1 MARDLDHRHVVV
13 AVPERHSRYSRAIL
27 YTDLRAG
34 HDNALARRG
43 NHDRRTGLDSNLC
56 CPMVRRNHV
65 TQPTLWVLADFS
77 VTRCKPLECSTNV
90 ASPEKLAR

>member
-13 AVPERHSRYSRAIL
+13 AAPERHSRYSRAIL

-34 HDNALARRG
+34 HDHPIARRG
-43 NHDRRTGLDSNLC
+43 NHDRRTGLDSDLRC
-56 CPMVRRNHV
+56 ALVRRNHV
-65 TQPTLWVLADFS
+65 SQPTLRVLADFS
-77 VTRCKPLECSTNV
+77 VTRGKPLERCTHV